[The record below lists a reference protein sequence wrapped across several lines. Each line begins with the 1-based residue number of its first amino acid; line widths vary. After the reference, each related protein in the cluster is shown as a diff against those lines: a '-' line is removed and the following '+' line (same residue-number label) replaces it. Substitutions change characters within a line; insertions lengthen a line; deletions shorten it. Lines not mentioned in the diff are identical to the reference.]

1 MATAAADESCRC
13 ETLGVSAEAAAI
25 LLSFAMR
32 ESEAPAVEL
41 GSALERLD
49 QRLRPASAAAPRE
62 LLTRDLAA
70 CVRALQ
76 FHDRLMQQL
85 AVIRNLL
92 SQFVDRDIPLPTMAG
107 FGAQRWEELLMELR
121 ERLTAETH
129 DELLELLVRTGG
141 VGTHHGAPTGQA
153 EGSSE
158 LF

>member
-1 MATAAADESCRC
+1 MATAAADAPCRC

-25 LLSFAMR
+25 LLAFAMR

-49 QRLRPASAAAPRE
+49 HGLRPASGDASRE
-62 LLTRDLAA
+62 LLARDLAA

-92 SQFVDRDIPLPTMAG
+92 TRYADDPLPQMAG
-107 FGAQRWEELLMELR
+107 FGARRWEELLTELR
-121 ERLTAETH
+121 SRLAAESH
-129 DELLELLVRTGG
+129 AALLELLVRTGG
-141 VGTHHGAPTGQA
+141 AGTQDGAAAGQA

>member
-1 MATAAADESCRC
+1 MGTAAAALPCRC

-25 LLSFAMR
+25 LLAFAMR

-41 GSALERLD
+41 GSALERMN
-49 QRLRPASAAAPRE
+49 QGLRPLEGAVVRE
-62 LLTRDLAA
+62 ILTRDLAA

-92 SQFVDRDIPLPTMAG
+92 TRLADHPLPQMAG
-107 FGAQRWEELLMELR
+107 FGATRWEELLATLRARLADDSHHELF
-121 ERLTAETH
+121 
-129 DELLELLVRTGG
+129 ELLLRTGG
-141 VGTHHGAPTGQA
+141 VAPGSAVEQPEGT
-153 EGSSE
+153 SE

>member
-1 MATAAADESCRC
+1 MATAAADTRCRC

-25 LLSFAMR
+25 LLAFAMR
-32 ESEAPAVEL
+32 ESESPAVEL
-41 GSALERLD
+41 GSALERLG
-49 QRLRPASAAAPRE
+49 QGLRPAAGAPARE
-62 LLTRDLAA
+62 VLTRDLAA

-92 SQFVDRDIPLPTMAG
+92 TRLADHPLPQMAG
-107 FGAQRWEELLMELR
+107 FGAQRWEELLAALR
-121 ERLTAETH
+121 ERLAAGSH
-129 DELLELLVRTGG
+129 DELFELLVRTGG
-141 VGTHHGAPTGQA
+141 VGEAGAGAGQA

>member
-1 MATAAADESCRC
+1 MSATAADTRCRC
-13 ETLGVSAEAAAI
+13 ATLGVSAEAAAI
-25 LLSFAMR
+25 LLAFAMR

-41 GSALERLD
+41 GSALERLGHG
-49 QRLRPASAAAPRE
+49 LRRSEGAPARE

-85 AVIRNLL
+85 AVIRNLFTRL
-92 SQFVDRDIPLPTMAG
+92 ADHPLPQMAG
-107 FGAQRWEELLMELR
+107 FGAQRWEELLAALR
-121 ERLTAETH
+121 ERLAAGSH
-129 DELLELLVRTGG
+129 DELFELLVRTGG
-141 VGTHHGAPTGQA
+141 VGAPGAQGNEAA

>member
-1 MATAAADESCRC
+1 MSAAAAAALPCRC

-25 LLSFAMR
+25 LLAFAMR

-41 GSALERLD
+41 GSALERLNGT
-49 QRLRPASAAAPRE
+49 LRPLAGGAAS
-62 LLTRDLAA
+62 DLAA

-92 SQFVDRDIPLPTMAG
+92 TRLADHPLPQMAA
-107 FGAQRWEELLMELR
+107 FGAQRWEELLASLR
-121 ERLTAETH
+121 ERLAEDSH
-129 DELLELLVRTGG
+129 NDLFELLLRTGG
-141 VGTHHGAPTGQA
+141 VAPGAVAEQA
-153 EGSSE
+153 EGTSE

>member
-1 MATAAADESCRC
+1 MASAAADTRCRC

-25 LLSFAMR
+25 LLAFAMR
-32 ESEAPAVEL
+32 ESETPAVEL
-41 GSALERLD
+41 GSALERLG
-49 QRLRPASAAAPRE
+49 QGLRPAAAPAAEALSRE
-62 LLTRDLAA
+62 LAA

-92 SQFVDRDIPLPTMAG
+92 TRLADHPLPQMAG
-107 FGAQRWEELLMELR
+107 FGAQRWEELLAALR
-121 ERLTAETH
+121 ERLAAGSH
-129 DELLELLVRTGG
+129 DELFELLVRTGG
-141 VGTHHGAPTGQA
+141 VGGAGGGGAAQA